1 MSISIQDVKI
11 MISRKENLSV
21 MKLTDISTIRSL
33 LGEEQTDFK
42 KKFGQNFLVNEGVVK
57 KIVAGS
63 GASGDCGIL
72 EIGPGI
78 GVMTVELADVAKK
91 VVSLEIDPDMVAI
104 LGKTLEGKD
113 NVRVICQDVLKT
125 DLPAIIE
132 ENFSDCAEIRV
143 CANLPYYI
151 TTPIITMLL
160 ESGLPL
166 DSVTVMVQKEVADRL
181 VAKAGS
187 DEYGAISAFVAYYG
201 KPYKIAAVSAGSF
214 IPAPKVD
221 SSVVRIDIFKEKEVK
236 PKDEKLFFEVVRAA
250 FMQRRKT
257 LVNAVVS
264 ALGGKISGLNKEKLT
279 EIIVSLGFSP
289 TVRGE
294 TLDVFQFD
302 KVADEIHKLRVS
314 P

>member
-1 MSISIQDVKI
+1 
-11 MISRKENLSV
+11 

-42 KKFGQNFLVNEGVVK
+42 KKYGQNFLVNEGIVR
-57 KIVAGS
+57 KIVDGS
-63 GASGDCGIL
+63 GASKDSGIL

-78 GVMTVELADVAKK
+78 GVMTVELADAAKK

-113 NVRVICQDVLKT
+113 NVKVICQDVLKA
-125 DLPAIIE
+125 DLKEIIAQ
-132 ENFSDCAEIRV
+132 NFCDCSEVRV

-160 ESGLPL
+160 ESELPL
-166 DSVTVMVQKEVADRL
+166 SSITVMVQKEVADRL

-187 DEYGAISAFVAYYG
+187 DQYGAISAFVAYYG
-201 KPYKIAAVSAGSF
+201 NPYKIASVSAGSF
-214 IPAPKVD
+214 VPAPKVD
-221 SSVVRIDIFKEKEVK
+221 SSVVRIDIYKDRPVK
-236 PKDEKLFFEVVRAA
+236 PIDEKLFFAVVRAA

-264 ALGGKISGLNKEKLT
+264 ALGGKVQGLSKEKMT
-279 EIIVSLGFSP
+279 EILVSLGFSP

-294 TLDVFQFD
+294 TLSVEQFA
-302 KVADEIHKLRVS
+302 KIADTISALC
-314 P
+314 

>member
-1 MSISIQDVKI
+1 
-11 MISRKENLSV
+11 
-21 MKLTDISTIRSL
+21 MKLTDISTIRAL

-42 KKFGQNFLVNEGVVK
+42 KKYGQNFLINEGIVR

-63 GASGDCGIL
+63 GANKDCGIL

-78 GVMTVELADVAKK
+78 GVMTVELADAAKK

-104 LGKTLEGKD
+104 LEKTLEGKD
-113 NVRVICQDVLKT
+113 NVKVICQDVLKA
-125 DLPAIIE
+125 DLPAIIA
-132 ENFSDCAEIRV
+132 ENFTDCSEVRV

-166 DSVTVMVQKEVADRL
+166 DSITVMVQKEVADRL
-181 VAKAGS
+181 IARAGS
-187 DEYGAISAFVAYYG
+187 DQYGAISAFVAYYG
-201 KPYKIAAVSAGSF
+201 HPYRVAAVSAGSF

-221 SSVVRIDIFKEKEVK
+221 SSVVRVDIYKDRPVK
-236 PKDEKLFFEVVRAA
+236 PLDEKLFFEVVRAA

-264 ALGGKISGLNKEKLT
+264 ALGGKVQGLNKEKMT
-279 EIIVSLGFSP
+279 EMLLSLGLSP

-294 TLDVFQFD
+294 TLSVEQF
-302 KVADEIHKLRVS
+302 ANVS
-314 P
+314 DLIKNINL

>member
-1 MSISIQDVKI
+1 
-11 MISRKENLSV
+11 MISRKENLGV
-21 MKLTDISTIRSL
+21 MKLTDISTIRAL

-78 GVMTVELADVAKK
+78 GVMTVELADAAKK

-113 NVRVICQDVLKT
+113 NVRVICQDVLKA

-132 ENFSDCAEIRV
+132 ENFSDCAEVRV

-201 KPYKIAAVSAGSF
+201 RPYKIASVSAGSF

-257 LVNAVVS
+257 LVNAVGS
-264 ALGGKISGLNKEKLT
+264 ALGGKISNLNKEKLT

-294 TLDVFQFD
+294 TLDVFQFA
-302 KVADEIHKLRVS
+302 KVADAIYDINNT
-314 P
+314 

>member
-1 MSISIQDVKI
+1 
-11 MISRKENLSV
+11 

-33 LGEEQTDFK
+33 LGQEQTDFK
-42 KKFGQNFLVNEGVVK
+42 KKYGQNFLVNEGIVR
-57 KIVAGS
+57 KIVDGS
-63 GASGDCGIL
+63 GASKDSGIL

-78 GVMTVELADVAKK
+78 GVMTVELADAAKK

-113 NVRVICQDVLKT
+113 NVKVICQDVLKA
-125 DLPAIIE
+125 DLRAIIA
-132 ENFSDCAEIRV
+132 ENFSDCAEVRV

-160 ESGLPL
+160 ESELPL
-166 DSVTVMVQKEVADRL
+166 SSITVMVQKEVADRL

-187 DEYGAISAFVAYYG
+187 DQYGAISAFVAYYG
-201 KPYKIAAVSAGSF
+201 NPYKIASVSAGSF

-221 SSVVRIDIFKEKEVK
+221 SSVVRIDIYSDRPVK
-236 PKDEKLFFEVVRAA
+236 PNDEKLFFEVVRAS

-257 LVNAVVS
+257 LVNSVVS
-264 ALGGKISGLNKEKLT
+264 ALGGKIQGLSKEKLT

-294 TLDVFQFD
+294 TLSVEQFSKISD
-302 KVADEIHKLRVS
+302 ALSALR
-314 P
+314 

>member
-1 MSISIQDVKI
+1 
-11 MISRKENLSV
+11 

-42 KKFGQNFLVNEGVVK
+42 KKYGQNFLVNEGIVK
-57 KIVAGS
+57 KIVEGS
-63 GASGDCGIL
+63 GASKSCGIL

-78 GVMTVELADVAKK
+78 GVMTVELSEAAKK

-113 NVRVICQDVLKT
+113 NVKVICQDVLKA
-125 DLPAIIE
+125 DLPTVIA
-132 ENFSDCAEIRV
+132 ENFSDCEEVRV

-160 ESGLPL
+160 ESGLRL

-187 DEYGAISAFVAYYG
+187 DQYGAITAFVAYYG
-201 KPYKIAAVSAGSF
+201 NPYKIASVSAGSF

-221 SSVVRIDIFKEKEVK
+221 SSVVRIDIYKDRPVK
-236 PKDEKLFFEVVRAA
+236 PIDEKLFFEVVRAA

-264 ALGGKISGLNKEKLT
+264 ALGGKIRGLTKEKLT

-294 TLDVFQFD
+294 VLSVCDFAR
-302 KVADEIHKLRVS
+302 VADALAEMRDR

>member
-1 MSISIQDVKI
+1 M
-11 MISRKENLSV
+11 R
-21 MKLTDISTIRSL
+21 LTDISTIRAL

-42 KKFGQNFLVNEGVVK
+42 KKYGQNFLVNEGIVR
-57 KIVAGS
+57 KIVEGS
-63 GASGDCGIL
+63 GASKDCGVL

-78 GVMTVELADVAKK
+78 GVMTVELADAAKR

-113 NVRVICQDVLKT
+113 NVRVICKDVLKA
-125 DLPAIIE
+125 DLGAIIA

-160 ESGLPL
+160 ESDLGL
-166 DSVTVMVQKEVADRL
+166 DSITVMVQKEVADRL
-181 VAKAGS
+181 VASAGS
-187 DEYGAISAFVAYYG
+187 DQYGAISAFVAYYG
-201 KPYKIAAVSAGSF
+201 RPYKIVSVSAGSF

-221 SSVVRIDIFKEKEVK
+221 SCVVRIDVYKDRPVK
-236 PKDEKLFFEVVRAA
+236 PANEKLFFEVVRAS

-257 LVNAVVS
+257 LVNAVCS
-264 ALGGKISGLNKEKLT
+264 ALGGNIPGLTKERLA
-279 EIIVSLGFSP
+279 EIVTSLGFSP

-294 TLDVFQFD
+294 RLS
-302 KVADEIHKLRVS
+302 VADFAAVS
-314 P
+314 DKINELNMSV

>member
-1 MSISIQDVKI
+1 
-11 MISRKENLSV
+11 
-21 MKLTDISTIRSL
+21 MKLTDISTIRAL

-42 KKFGQNFLVNEGVVK
+42 KKYGQNFLVNEGVVK

-63 GASGDCGIL
+63 GASKDCGIL

-78 GVMTVELADVAKK
+78 GVMTVELSDAAKK

-104 LGKTLEGKD
+104 LGKTLGGKN
-113 NVRVICQDVLKT
+113 NVRVICQDVLKA
-125 DLPAIIE
+125 DLNAIIA

-160 ESGLPL
+160 ESGLGL

-181 VAKAGS
+181 IAKAGS
-187 DEYGAISAFVAYYG
+187 DQYGAISAFVAYYG
-201 KPYKIAAVSAGSF
+201 NPYKIAAVSAGSF

-221 SSVVRIDIFKEKEVK
+221 SSVVRIDIYKDRPVK
-236 PKDEKLFFEVVRAA
+236 PIDEKLFFEVIRAA

-264 ALGGKISGLNKEKLT
+264 ALGGKIQGLNKEKMT
-279 EIIVSLGFSP
+279 EILVSLGFSP

-294 TLDVFQFD
+294 TLSVEQFAR
-302 KVADEIHKLRVS
+302 VADALRGVS